1 MCPWLSVLQS
11 GRGHLLIKEHLPST
25 VLKRLGSR
33 GDTHPLLARPPQAPA
48 PCSSAHIN
56 KSKTCSRQLSSS
68 ELSAR
73 AASRQLPALRL

>member
-33 GDTHPLLARPPQAPA
+33 GDTHPLLARPPP
-48 PCSSAHIN
+48 SSRPLLLGAH
-56 KSKTCSRQLSSS
+56 KQV
-68 ELSAR
+68 
-73 AASRQLPALRL
+73 QDV